1 MNQNM
6 SKIGYRVMAAT
17 LRWFKKEPYM
27 RQRLEFA
34 GIDEGKV
41 VLDYGSGPGYFAA
54 LAAEMVGP
62 SGKVYA
68 ADVQP
73 IVREYVDKLCG
84 QHGLKNIDVIIT
96 DCDTSLPDRSVDVVL
111 LFDNLHVFD
120 DPRTILE
127 EMRRVLRDDGTLC
140 VDVHHMPLE
149 KAIAMVEGGGFTKGE
164 ELDNTI
170 NFSKDL

>member
-1 MNQNM
+1 MHQNM
-6 SKIGYRVMAAT
+6 SNIGYRVMAAT
-17 LRWFKKEPYM
+17 LRWFKREPYM

-34 GIDEGKV
+34 GIDDGKV

-68 ADVQP
+68 ADIQP
-73 IVREYVDKLCG
+73 IVREYVDKLSG
-84 QHGLKNIDVIIT
+84 KRGLNNIEVIIT
-96 DCDTSLPDRSVDVVL
+96 DCDTSLSDRSVDVVL
-111 LFDNLHVFD
+111 LFDSLHVFD

-149 KAIAMVEGGGFTKGE
+149 KAITIVEDSEFTKGE
-164 ELDNTI
+164 ELDSII

>member
-1 MNQNM
+1 M
-6 SKIGYRVMAAT
+6 SNIGYRVMAAT
-17 LRWFKKEPYM
+17 LRWFKREPYM

-34 GIDEGKV
+34 GIDEGKM

-68 ADVQP
+68 ADIQP
-73 IVREYVDKLCG
+73 IVREYVDKLSG
-84 QHGLKNIDVIIT
+84 KRGLKNIDVIIT

-120 DPRTILE
+120 DLRTILG

-149 KAIAMVEGGGFTKGE
+149 KAIAMVESGGFTEGE
-164 ELDNTI
+164 KLNNTI